1 MAKKKR
7 VVKISKP
14 SKIISKKSSKKEMRV
29 TKNMAIVG
37 LVLNVIVIP
46 GLGSLICGKKTAGI
60 WQLVLSLVGVLLSI
74 ILIGIPMIIAAW
86 IWGLITGI
94 RLIQEASD

>member
-7 VVKISKP
+7 VVKVSKP
-14 SKIISKKSSKKEMRV
+14 SKNISKKSSKKEMTV
-29 TKNMAIVG
+29 TKNMAILG
-37 LVLNVIVIP
+37 LVLNVLILP

-60 WQLVLSLVGVLLSI
+60 WQLVLTIVGALLII

-94 RLIQEASD
+94 RLIHEASD